1 MDAPDNRTPA
11 PTRVRVGLIGIGLIG
26 LEVARNLIASG
37 IEVVGY
43 RRSNIGPFVELG
55 GIAAGNCAEVVAG
68 ADIVLELLPSVAA
81 FESVF
86 DGPDSILSHVHPGT
100 IIASLSTYPLEF
112 KRHHAQRIE
121 QAGGVLLDC
130 EISGTPM
137 MVARRQAVV
146 FSSGDEVAARAIEP
160 VLEALAGRQFY
171 LGSFGTASKMKLV
184 ANHLVAINNLAA
196 AEAMLLGVRAGLDP
210 RQLVEVIGASAGAST
225 MFAVRAPMMAER
237 SFTPAPGPLGTLEK
251 YVDLVESMAQSID
264 TATPLMD
271 VAARCYRQAL
281 LAGRQDEDIAVV
293 YEVLEGMQR
302 PPSERSPK

>member
-1 MDAPDNRTPA
+1 MDAPDNRPPA
-11 PTRVRVGLIGIGLIG
+11 TRTRVGLIGIGLIG
-26 LEVARNLIASG
+26 LEVARNLIANG

-43 RRSNIGPFVELG
+43 RRSNIDPFVKLG
-55 GIAAGNCAEVVAG
+55 GIAAGSCAEVLDG

-86 DGPDSILSHVHPGT
+86 NGSNSILNHVHSRT

-112 KRHHAQRIE
+112 KRHYAQRIE
-121 QAGGVLLDC
+121 NAGGVLLDC

-137 MVARRQAVV
+137 MVAKRQAVV
-146 FSSGDEVAARAIEP
+146 FSSGDEVAARDIEAI
-160 VLEALAGRQFY
+160 LEALAGRQFY

-184 ANHLVAINNLAA
+184 ANHLVAINNLAT

-210 RQLVEVIGASAGAST
+210 RQVVEVIGASAGAST
-225 MFAVRAPMMAER
+225 MFTARAPMMAER
-237 SFTPAPGPLGTLEK
+237 RFTPAPGPLGTLEK
-251 YVDLVESMAQSID
+251 YVDLVEAMAQSID

-281 LAGRQDEDIAVV
+281 LAGRQDEDISVV

-302 PPSERSPK
+302 PSLERSATT